1 MANDRKK
8 LDYVVKSKLQ
18 KKYKVWFTMEKELR
32 IRHNPRKIVSVM
44 EFAQTKGDIKQN
56 TKDVYF
62 VRLLGDNG
70 TLLRDME
77 QMDAHL
83 SAAMAERNCMYQ
95 RITKLPGLPVQP
107 EVAYYTD
114 CYQNWKQSGELTIET
129 EQSRKMG
136 IFPKVLAQAC
146 QKAVKALADSKNS
159 LNASIEKN
167 FVVKILYWLDQIL
180 KKFPGKW
187 EQNSV
192 IKIVSHNIT
201 RGQEYC
207 FFYFLSLLGMDVL
220 LIQSRQDVG
229 QEIDR
234 LGLSY
239 KQQLGEWATYEI
251 PEYHFEI
258 YQAAQKTE
266 NDSGGAASAQAAG
279 NAVKIHLPERN
290 RRPVNS
296 KSQHSGSV
304 VHKEQQVSSNP
315 VKIHLPE
322 RNRRSLSS
330 QPQPANASAK
340 ISPPQRSRVDMN
352 PSFPQHSRADT
363 NLSSMPVHREKSF
376 EELAQLASSVVLV
389 GIHNNRGEMIGTG
402 SGIMIGTKGY
412 ILTNNHVASG
422 GCFYTVRIE
431 EEQTVYETEEVIKY
445 NPLLDLAVLRIDRIL
460 QPLPIYA
467 GSQKLVRGQRVVA
480 IGSPL
485 GLFNSVSDGIISG
498 FRVIN
503 DVDMIQ
509 FTAPI
514 SHGSSG
520 GALLNMYG
528 EVIGIST
535 AGIDEGQNINL
546 AIGYECIRM
555 FVQGFIC

>member
-1 MANDRKK
+1 
-8 LDYVVKSKLQ
+8 
-18 KKYKVWFTMEKELR
+18 MENELR
-32 IRHNPRKIVSVM
+32 IRYNPIDIDSVM
-44 EFAQTKGDIKQN
+44 EFAQSKGGMRQN
-56 TKDVYF
+56 TKDINF
-62 VRLLGDNG
+62 IRFLGAHG
-70 TLLRDME
+70 TLLRDVE
-77 QMDAHL
+77 QMDAYL
-83 SAAMAERNCMYQ
+83 SAAMAEGNCIYQ
-95 RITKLPGLPVQP
+95 RITKLRGVSEWQ
-107 EVAYYTD
+107 EVDYYSV
-114 CYQNWKQSGELTIET
+114 CYQNWKQSKELKLET
-129 EQSRKMG
+129 KQSRKMG
-136 IFPKVLAQAC
+136 LSQEFLAQAC
-146 QKAVKALADSKNS
+146 QKAVQALADSRKS

-167 FVVKILYWLDQIL
+167 FVVKLLFWLDQIL
-180 KKFPGKW
+180 KEFPRKW
-187 EQNSV
+187 EQSGV

-201 RGQEYC
+201 SGQEYC
-207 FFYFLSLLGMDVL
+207 FFYFLTLLGMDVL
-220 LIQSRQDVG
+220 LLQSSQDIG
-229 QEIDR
+229 QELER
-234 LGLSY
+234 LGFSCELR
-239 KQQLGEWATYEI
+239 LGEWSAFEI
-251 PEYHFEI
+251 PEYHFET
-258 YQAAQKTE
+258 YQSAQKKE
-266 NDSGGAASAQAAG
+266 REPQSAS
-279 NAVKIHLPERN
+279 I
-290 RRPVNS
+290 
-296 KSQHSGSV
+296 SQNSGST
-304 VHKEQQVSSNP
+304 

-322 RNRRSLSS
+322 RNRRSVSLQSQSAGMVSAEPQTSSNPIKIHLPERNRRSVRS
-330 QPQPANASAK
+330 QPQPASASANN
-340 ISPPQRSRVDMN
+340 SPPQRSGVGMN
-352 PSFPQHSRADT
+352 PSFPQRSRADT
-363 NLSSMPVHREKSF
+363 NAPSMPVRREKSF

-389 GIHNNRGEMIGTG
+389 GIHNSRGEMIGTG

-445 NPLLDLAVLRIDRIL
+445 NPLLDLAVLRIDRVL
-460 QPLPIYA
+460 QPLAIYA

>member
-1 MANDRKK
+1 MMD
-8 LDYVVKSKLQ
+8 S
-18 KKYKVWFTMEKELR
+18 ELR
-32 IRHNPRKIVSVM
+32 IRYNPVHIVSVM
-44 EFAQTKGDIKQN
+44 EFAQSKGGIRQN
-56 TKDVYF
+56 TKDINF
-62 VRLLGDNG
+62 IRLLGDPG
-70 TLLRDME
+70 TLQRE
-77 QMDAHL
+77 VQQMDAHL
-83 SAAMAERNCMYQ
+83 SAAMAEGNCIYQ
-95 RITKLPGLPVQP
+95 RIAKLPGLSAQQ
-107 EVAYYTD
+107 EVAYYSD
-114 CYQNWKQSGELTIET
+114 CYQNWKQRGGLTIET
-129 EQSRKMG
+129 EQSKKMG
-136 IFPKVLAQAC
+136 IFPEIFAQAC
-146 QKAVKALADSKNS
+146 QKTVQVLSDSKKS

-167 FVVKILYWLDQIL
+167 FVVKLLFWLDQLL
-180 KKFPGKW
+180 KDFPRKW
-187 EQNSV
+187 EQSGV

-207 FFYFLSLLGMDVL
+207 FFYFLTCLGMDVL
-220 LIQSRQDVG
+220 LLQSGQDIG
-229 QEIDR
+229 QEMEC
-234 LGLSY
+234 LGLSC
-239 KQQLGEWATYEI
+239 KQRLGEWTTNEI
-251 PEYHFEI
+251 PEYHFEE
-258 YQAAQKTE
+258 YKAMQGTE
-266 NDSGGAASAQAAG
+266 NISQGVSNIQESGGT
-279 NAVKIHLPERN
+279 VKVHLPERN

-322 RNRRSLSS
+322 RNRRSVSS
-330 QPQPANASAK
+330 QPQPANASVK

-445 NPLLDLAVLRIDRIL
+445 NPLLDLAVLRIDRVL
-460 QPLPIYA
+460 QPLPIYS
-467 GSQKLVRGQRVVA
+467 GTKKLVRGQRVVA

>member
-1 MANDRKK
+1 MMDC
-8 LDYVVKSKLQ
+8 
-18 KKYKVWFTMEKELR
+18 ELR
-32 IRHNPRKIVSVM
+32 IRYNPVHIVSVM
-44 EFAQTKGDIKQN
+44 EFAQNKGGIRQN
-56 TKDVYF
+56 TKDINF
-62 VRLLGDNG
+62 IRLLGDPG
-70 TLLRDME
+70 TLRRE
-77 QMDAHL
+77 VQQMDAHL
-83 SAAMAERNCMYQ
+83 SAAMAEGNCIYQ
-95 RITKLPGLPVQP
+95 RIAKLPGLSAQQ

-114 CYQNWKQSGELTIET
+114 CYQNWKQRGELTIET

-136 IFPKVLAQAC
+136 IFPEVLAQAC
-146 QKAVKALADSKNS
+146 QKTVQVLSDSKKS

-167 FVVKILYWLDQIL
+167 FVVKLLFWLDQLL
-180 KKFPGKW
+180 KDFPRKW
-187 EQNSV
+187 EQSGV

-207 FFYFLSLLGMDVL
+207 FFYFLTCLGMDVL
-220 LIQSRQDVG
+220 LLQSGQDIG
-229 QEIDR
+229 QEMEC
-234 LGLSY
+234 LGLSC
-239 KQQLGEWATYEI
+239 KQRLGEWTTNEI
-251 PEYHFEI
+251 PEYHFEE
-258 YQAAQKTE
+258 YKAMQGTE
-266 NDSGGAASAQAAG
+266 NISQSVSNVQESGGT
-279 NAVKIHLPERN
+279 VKVHLPERN

-304 VHKEQQVSSNP
+304 VHKEQQVSNNP

-322 RNRRSLSS
+322 RNRGTVHP
-330 QPQPANASAK
+330 QPQTASTAAK
-340 ISPPQRSRVDMN
+340 ISS
-352 PSFPQHSRADT
+352 PQHSQRNSNQPA
-363 NLSSMPVHREKSF
+363 MPVRQEKTF

-389 GIHNNRGEMIGTG
+389 GIHNSRGEMIGTG
-402 SGIMIGTKGY
+402 SGIMIGAKGY

-431 EEQTVYETEEVIKY
+431 EEATVYETEEVIKY
-445 NPLLDLAVLRIDRIL
+445 NQLLDLAVLRIDRTL
-460 QPLPIYA
+460 QPLPIYS
-467 GSQKLVRGQRVVA
+467 GTKKLVRGQRVVA

-514 SHGSSG
+514 SQGSSG

-546 AIGYECIRM
+546 AMGYEGIRM
-555 FVQGFIC
+555 FVQGFIG

>member
-1 MANDRKK
+1 
-8 LDYVVKSKLQ
+8 
-18 KKYKVWFTMEKELR
+18 MEKELE
-32 IRHNPRKIVSVM
+32 IRYNPMNIVSVM
-44 EFAQTKGDIKQN
+44 EFVQSKGGIKQN

-70 TLLRDME
+70 TLLRDVE
-77 QMDAHL
+77 QMDVCL
-83 SAAMAERNCMYQ
+83 SAAMAEGNCIYQ
-95 RITKLPGLPVQP
+95 RVTKLKGLSERQ
-107 EVAYYTD
+107 EVEYYTD
-114 CYQNWKQSGELTIET
+114 CYQSWKQSRELKIET
-129 EQSRKMG
+129 KQSKKMG
-136 IFPKVLAQAC
+136 ISPELLAQAC
-146 QKAVKALADSKNS
+146 QKAVQALLNSKNS
-159 LNASIEKN
+159 LNDSIEKN
-167 FVVKILYWLDQIL
+167 FVVKLLYWLDQIL
-180 KKFPGKW
+180 KEFPRKW
-187 EQNSV
+187 ERGSV
-192 IKIVSHNIT
+192 IKIVAHDIV

-207 FFYFLSLLGMDVL
+207 FFYFLTLLGMDVL
-220 LIQSRQDVG
+220 LLQSSQDIG
-229 QEIDR
+229 QEIER

-239 KQQLGEWATYEI
+239 KQRLGQWTISEI
-251 PEYHFEI
+251 PEYHFNK
-258 YQAAQKTE
+258 YKPTQGTGNNSHCVSNSQS
-266 NDSGGAASAQAAG
+266 SGGAIR
-279 NAVKIHLPERN
+279 IHLPERN
-290 RRPVNS
+290 RRSANS
-296 KSQHSGSV
+296 KSQCSGSA
-304 VHKEQQVSSNP
+304 VHSEQQISNNP

-322 RNRRSLSS
+322 RNPKTVHS
-330 QPQPANASAK
+330 QPQPTNTAAK
-340 ISPPQRSRVDMN
+340 TSPPQRSRRQSVQA
-352 PSFPQHSRADT
+352 STTVRQ
-363 NLSSMPVHREKSF
+363 EKTF

-389 GIHNNRGEMIGTG
+389 GIHDNRGKMIGTG

-445 NPLLDLAVLRIDRIL
+445 NPLLDLAILRIDRML
-460 QPLPIYA
+460 QPLPIYS
-467 GSQKLVRGQRVVA
+467 GTKKLVRGQRVVA

-514 SHGSSG
+514 SQGSSG

-546 AIGYECIRM
+546 AMGYECIRM
-555 FVQGFIC
+555 FVQGFIG

>member
-95 RITKLPGLPVQP
+95 RITKLPGLPVQQ

-258 YQAAQKTE
+258 YQTAQKTE

-290 RRPVNS
+290 RR
-296 KSQHSGSV
+296 SV
-304 VHKEQQVSSNP
+304 
-315 VKIHLPE
+315 
-322 RNRRSLSS
+322 SS
-330 QPQPANASAK
+330 QPQPANASVK

-352 PSFPQHSRADT
+352 SSFPQHSRADT
-363 NLSSMPVHREKSF
+363 NLSSMPVRREKSF

-514 SHGSSG
+514 SNGSSG
-520 GALLNMYG
+520 GAVLNMYG
-528 EVIGIST
+528 EVIGVTTS
-535 AGIDEGQNINL
+535 GYDEGQNINL
-546 AIGYECIRM
+546 AVGYEFINT
-555 FVQGFIC
+555 FVRGFQ